1 MTPKKAKSPK
11 QVLIRFGDMRVG
23 TDSNRSRRTPTV
35 RKAKGAIVP
44 VDRFPVAPGGR
55 PRVETGGSAVADLG
69 APTAVHPTLAEQA
82 ALDRIDLSVDLA
94 PARGAPEHGGLKL
107 ANPILVASG
116 TFGYGV
122 EYGEVVDVQ
131 RIGAICCKG
140 TTLRPRAG
148 NPPPRVTETPGGMLN
163 AIGLQNPGV
172 DAVIAKYGPIWQG
185 WKVPVIVNVAGESI
199 EDYVEVV
206 RRLDGVPGVAGI
218 ELNISCPNVGKGGLQ
233 FAIDRD
239 AARAVTAAVRRA
251 TELPLLVKLSPNV
264 SDVRPIA
271 KAIEEAGA
279 DAICA
284 INTLSGL
291 AVSADR
297 TRAFLG
303 NTYGGLSGPAIKPVA
318 LRIVYEVAQVVSIPI
333 VAIGGVTNLDDV
345 LDFLACGAVA
355 VQVGTAIFADPELP
369 VRLGDELRADCLRR
383 GLDSY
388 QSLVGTALPKR
399 TGAPSAKGA
408 EYRP

>member
-1 MTPKKAKSPK
+1 MKARKHVVVASDFQNSGFRIGK
-11 QVLIRFGDMRVG
+11 
-23 TDSNRSRRTPTV
+23 DSDRSKRTPTV
-35 RKAKGAIVP
+35 RKVKAAIGP
-44 VDRFPVAPGGR
+44 LDRPAR
-55 PRVETGGSAVADLG
+55 TRVETGSSAVADLG
-69 APTAVHPTLAEQA
+69 TSPQARPTLAERERL
-82 ALDRIDLSVDLA
+82 ALIDLSVELA
-94 PARGAPEHGGLKL
+94 PERGLL
-107 ANPILVASG
+107 LSNPIMVASG

-122 EYGEVVDVQ
+122 EYGDVVDVQ

-140 TTLRPRAG
+140 TTLRPRLG

-163 AIGLQNPGV
+163 SIGLQNPGV
-172 DAVIAKYGPIWQG
+172 DAVIEKYGRTWQG
-185 WKVPVIVNVAGESI
+185 WQVPVIVNVAGESI
-199 EDYVEVV
+199 EDYVEVA

-264 SDVRPIA
+264 VDVRPIA

-279 DAICA
+279 DALTA

-303 NTYGGLSGPAIKPVA
+303 NIYGGLSGPAIKPVA
-318 LRIVYEVAQVVSIPI
+318 LRIVYEVAQVVEIPI
-333 VAIGGVTNLDDV
+333 VAIGGITELADV
-345 LDFLACGAVA
+345 LDFLAVGASA

-369 VRLGDELRADCLRR
+369 VRLGDELRAECLRR
-383 GLDSY
+383 GLTSY
-388 QSLVGTALPKR
+388 RPLVGTALPNR
-399 TGAPSAKGA
+399 ASAASAKGV

>member
-1 MTPKKAKSPK
+1 MADRVKSK
-11 QVLIRFGDMRVG
+11 RQLIHFGDMRLGV
-23 TDSNRSRRTPTV
+23 DSNRSRRTPTV
-35 RKAKGAIVP
+35 RKPKGALEP
-44 VDRFPVAPGGR
+44 VDRFKVPPGGR
-55 PRVETGGSAVADLG
+55 PRVETGSAAVADLG
-69 APTAVHPTLAEQA
+69 TSSVAAPTLAERA

-94 PARGAPEHGGLKL
+94 PERGLPL

-140 TTLRPRAG
+140 TTLKPRAG

-163 AIGLQNPGV
+163 SIGLQNPGV
-172 DAVIAKYGPIWQG
+172 EAVIEKYGPIWRG

-199 EDYVEVV
+199 EDYVEVA

-251 TELPLLVKLSPNV
+251 TDLPLLVKLSPNV
-264 SDVRPIA
+264 SVVRPIA

-291 AVSADR
+291 AVSPDR

-333 VAIGGVTNLDDV
+333 IAIGGVTNLDDV

-369 VRLGDELRADCLRR
+369 VRLSDELREECLRR

-388 QSLVGTALPKR
+388 RPLIGTALPKR